1 MRWYVKTSKLRGY
14 GNHRNTLSLLLY
26 YGAPGVTR
34 TPGKRFR
41 KPLLYPPEL
50 RGRFPTKNPHSS
62 PLILELEQGEHLL
75 AFQLVAAAKVGEFRQ
90 ETTFYNIGAEPFQ

>member
-1 MRWYVKTSKLRGY
+1 MALPSQGY
-14 GNHRNTLSLLLY
+14 RKVPRQGWEKS
-26 YGAPGVTR
+26 GAPGVTR

-50 RGRFPTKNPHSS
+50 RGRFPTKKPPSS